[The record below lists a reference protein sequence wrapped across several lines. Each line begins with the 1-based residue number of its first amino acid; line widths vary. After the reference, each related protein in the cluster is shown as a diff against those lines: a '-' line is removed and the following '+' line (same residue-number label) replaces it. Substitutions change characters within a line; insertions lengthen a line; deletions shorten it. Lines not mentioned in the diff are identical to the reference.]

1 MIIFIIKRNEKE
13 ELLKIK
19 EVPFV
24 ISREK
29 GDFTDV
35 SLSENHLIVLG
46 YNEKEVFLKANSKV
60 VYNEKEIIGEFKL
73 KEGESFKAGEIEFQ
87 LAKIEFVVSKE
98 EILAKSQPTQFID
111 IEKTEVP
118 YLKIISGSD
127 AGKIIEIE
135 KTGIIGRGEEADYKI
150 DDQFVSRKQAKIYV
164 FDDKYEI
171 EDIGGKNPTLV
182 NGKVITKIT
191 PLHSGDEILIG
202 KTRILFVNPK
212 EKPETEI
219 YKSKG
224 VPVYVYG
231 ILSLIFII
239 IIALGIWFFRVQQ
252 ENRYNNLINS
262 VSSTIPLVAQLELT
276 ESKVNALERAKN
288 EILQAEK
295 IKKNDQKINE
305 LKPIVEKHLSAWKD
319 VQKAET
325 EIKNENYLSALSY
338 LENAIKILQEDRY
351 VNSLYD
357 KVLITTLIQQN
368 YSEAKTLFEQGKV
381 KEALDVLNL
390 ALSRVPDHPQLLE
403 LRNIILTSQRKK
415 TTPKEIETKLATLK
429 EIKPKVEKKEE
440 KTKVE
445 EQKTS
450 LESKIK
456 VEVPNISLIDL
467 EKTIVPEISLEITLD
482 ETKNLINAYEKE
494 HNLDKTIRIATSI
507 LQNDPNNV
515 KAKYYLRLAQ
525 KEKQAIAYE
534 RQGKKQEAIAIWEEI
549 LKLDPGNSWAKQA
562 LSRLGK

>member
-456 VEVPNISLIDL
+456 VEVPNISSIDL

>member
-1 MIIFIIKRNEKE
+1 MVIFIVKRNGKE

-19 EVPFV
+19 EVPFT
-24 ISREK
+24 ISKEK

-35 SLSENHLIVLG
+35 SLNENHIIVLG
-46 YNEKEVFLKANSKV
+46 YNEKQVFLKANSKV
-60 VYNEKEIIGEFKL
+60 VYNDREIVGEL
-73 KEGESFKAGEIEFQ
+73 KISNGESFKAGEIEFH
-87 LAKIEFVVSKE
+87 LAKIEFVASSE
-98 EILAKSQPTQFID
+98 DILIKSQPTQFID

-118 YLKIISGSD
+118 YLKIISGVD

-135 KTGIIGRGEEADYKI
+135 KTGIIGRGEEADYRI

-212 EKPETEI
+212 EKTETEI
-219 YKSKG
+219 YKSRG
-224 VPVYVYG
+224 IPVYVYG

-239 IIALGIWFFRVQQ
+239 LIALGIWFFRAQQ
-252 ENRYNNLINS
+252 ESRYNNLINS
-262 VSSTIPLVAQLELT
+262 VSATIPLIAQFEQT

-305 LKPIVEKHLSAWKD
+305 LKPIVEKLLNAWKD

-325 EIKNENYLSALSY
+325 DIRNEDYLSALTN

-357 KVLITTLIQQN
+357 QVLMTTLIQQN
-368 YSEAKTLFEQGKV
+368 YSEAKALFEQGKL

-390 ALSRVPDHPQLLE
+390 TLSRVPDHPQLLE
-403 LRNIILTSQRKK
+403 LKNIILTSQKKK
-415 TTPKEIETKLATLK
+415 TEPKEIQTKLASLK
-429 EIKPKVEKKEE
+429 EIKPKAEKKEE
-440 KTKVE
+440 KPKVE
-445 EQKTS
+445 EKKTS
-450 LESKIK
+450 LEFRLKLKFPILVQS
-456 VEVPNISLIDL
+456 
-467 EKTIVPEISLEITLD
+467 TL
-482 ETKNLINAYEKE
+482 
-494 HNLDKTIRIATSI
+494 
-507 LQNDPNNV
+507 
-515 KAKYYLRLAQ
+515 
-525 KEKQAIAYE
+525 
-534 RQGKKQEAIAIWEEI
+534 KKQ
-549 LKLDPGNSWAKQA
+549 
-562 LSRLGK
+562 